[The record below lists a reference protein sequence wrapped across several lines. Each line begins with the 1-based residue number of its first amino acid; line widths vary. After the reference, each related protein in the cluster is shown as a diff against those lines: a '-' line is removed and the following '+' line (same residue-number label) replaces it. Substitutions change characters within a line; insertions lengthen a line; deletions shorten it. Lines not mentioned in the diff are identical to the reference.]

1 MNMKKVSSL
10 LLSFFVLAAQAAG
23 SAPAWSQIERSAPD
37 AADASG
43 VSMPGLP
50 AGGLALPAALP
61 GSLEV
66 PALPDLNL
74 SVPNGLGQAAAPSA
88 AAALPAA
95 AAQKASLETI
105 AAPAS
110 ISAAKAGT
118 SAQAVRAAAPAEAQA
133 AASTAAP
140 ARKAP
145 ARSLLARLSRLAA
158 RKSPFSAR
166 TLSRLFDSGDGA
178 APARAFAAAAF
189 VPPSIK
195 PLPSPHLPKGVLLD
209 APPIVPDIRHLPA
222 AALNVVSAFS
232 IPDTEVINQF
242 TNIPLDA
249 DPDSP
254 QSVEQAL
261 RRMID
266 ENPQYGVKSDDLAT
280 AYVHLISGEGQAPT
294 WAVSFRQQRKSVAE
308 GGRASFLPVYGGN
321 ATFIVQ
327 VEDGKPVIKGVHGRL
342 FPNLSVDTVQKVSSE
357 DMLLGIWRRL
367 RMTAAAT
374 APHIE
379 LLERQIVYLQK
390 PARSESLLNKIMDVF
405 ARKTKKTGALSKEAP
420 KLLGGWHAVN
430 IYRVQGVD
438 PFVAVDIASGQVFL
452 WDMRLGADA
461 RASKKGQ
468 AEAVFEGRAP
478 KKDADMT
485 SPPKLSAIPLPFV
498 TVTLPGGRQV
508 AADAQG
514 RVSIEVPAGGSV
526 EVTARLDSKNLAIVN
541 QDGKNIEVK
550 AKLVAGKDG
559 TTVVFNPPAGALTR
573 RGKAS
578 LTSRTITGAIDMIYS
593 AASSAYKAESAAKKK
608 KASEEDLALAQV
620 ATYIAGYKFVEFNK
634 ANGIGVNDGIWNAK
648 FVINVN
654 INDNCNAYMDPSDL
668 SRNFFQAGDG
678 CINTGT
684 LPGVVY
690 HESGHLS
697 HYLVAGYAPGQASAV
712 LNSVMA
718 ASPAAHNI
726 MPYVDG
732 GLSEG
737 IGDMFATHMDKT
749 PLIGQHFFDDPKQ
762 PYLRT
767 TQNDYQFSAN
777 DEVHEQ
783 GLAWMGVVGYEG
795 AWHALLAKALGNS
808 EKAAE
813 IIKSL
818 VFPHL
823 YGYATAQ
830 DIPTALNVVY
840 TAAAGLTD
848 AAVRSAAVKT
858 LIEAAQAH
866 GMNIGPAKKKPAPGA
881 AEAFAPRKPAAQAL
895 PIFAPVYA

>member
-1 MNMKKVSSL
+1 
-10 LLSFFVLAAQAAG
+10 
-23 SAPAWSQIERSAPD
+23 
-37 AADASG
+37 
-43 VSMPGLP
+43 P
-50 AGGLALPAALP
+50 AGGLALPATLP
-61 GSLEV
+61 GSLDAASPPNLNPGV
-66 PALPDLNL
+66 P
-74 SVPNGLGQAAAPSA
+74 SGLEQSAAAP
-88 AAALPAA
+88 LPAP
-95 AAQKASLETI
+95 AAQKAPPEAPAARAPLSAPEAAVSAETARAASLE
-105 AAPAS
+105 AAPA
-110 ISAAKAGT
+110 
-118 SAQAVRAAAPAEAQA
+118 RAAAPKASPAE
-133 AASTAAP
+133 
-140 ARKAP
+140 KAP

-158 RKSPFSAR
+158 LKSPFSTRA
-166 TLSRLFDSGDGA
+166 LSLLFDSGSGA
-178 APARAFAAAAF
+178 ASARGFTAASFA
-189 VPPSIK
+189 PPSIK

-222 AALNVVSAFS
+222 SALNIVSAFS

-242 TNIPLDA
+242 TNTPLDA
-249 DPDSP
+249 DPDNA

-266 ENPQYGVKSDDLAT
+266 ENPQYGVKSEDLAT
-280 AYVHLISGEGQAPT
+280 AYVHAISGEGQAPT

-308 GGRASFLPVYGGN
+308 GGQASFLPVYGGN

-327 VEDGKPVIKGVHGRL
+327 VENGKPVIKGVHGRL
-342 FPNLSVDTVQKVSSE
+342 FPNLSVDTVQKISSE
-357 DMLLGIWRRL
+357 DMLSGIRRRL
-367 RMTAAAT
+367 RMTVAEA
-374 APHIE
+374 APHID
-379 LLERQIVYLQK
+379 LLERQVVYLQK
-390 PARSESLLNKIMDVF
+390 PQRGESLLNKIMGVF
-405 ARKTKKTGALSKEAP
+405 ARKPKKSGPLSKEAP

-478 KKDADMT
+478 KSDADMT

-514 RVSIEVPAGGSV
+514 RVSVEAPEGGSV

-559 TTVVFNPPAGALTR
+559 TTVVFNPPAGALAR
-573 RGKAS
+573 RCKAS
-578 LTSRTITGAIDMIYS
+578 LTSRAITGAIDMIYS

-634 ANGIGVNDGIWNAK
+634 ANGIGVNDGLWNAK
-648 FVINVN
+648 FTINVN

-712 LNSVMA
+712 LNSVLA

-737 IGDMFATHMDKT
+737 IGDMFATHMEKT

-767 TQNDYQFSAN
+767 TQNDYQFNAS

-783 GLAWMGVVGYEG
+783 GLAWMGVIGYEG
-795 AWHALLAKALGNS
+795 AWHTLLGKALGSS

-830 DIPTALNVVY
+830 DIPTALNVIY

-858 LIEAAQAH
+858 LIQAAQAH
-866 GMNIGPAKKKPAPGA
+866 GMNIGPAKKKSAPGV
-881 AEAFAPRKPAAQAL
+881 AEAFVPRRPAAQAL